1 MRELTIWTLIIAT
14 AAFLLWL
21 LIAAVAVQ
29 ELRRRGAPVSHGPTV
44 FLALLGYRPGLRAAL
59 YLLRGNYNSESANTM
74 PPVVYRARDLG
85 RVIAPGWF
93 VIAGI
98 GSMAWLT
105 GAL

>member
-1 MRELTIWTLIIAT
+1 MRELMIWTLVIST
-14 AAFLLWL
+14 GAFLLWL

-29 ELRRRGAPVSHGPTV
+29 ELRKRGAPVSHGLTV
-44 FLALLGYRPGLRAAL
+44 FLALLGHRPGLRAAL
-59 YLLRGNYNSESANTM
+59 YLLRGNYNLGGSMTM
-74 PPVVYRARDLG
+74 SPVVYRARDLG